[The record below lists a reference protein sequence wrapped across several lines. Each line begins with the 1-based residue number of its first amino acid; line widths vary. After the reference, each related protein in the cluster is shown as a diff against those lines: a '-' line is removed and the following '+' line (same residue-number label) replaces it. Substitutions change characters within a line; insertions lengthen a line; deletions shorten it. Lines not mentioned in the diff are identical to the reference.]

1 MQAQLKVAK
10 PAGALNRPT
19 PRTNALQKLATPL
32 SVLERRTHPSGQ
44 SSLHTTGTFAAGEDI
59 CAFKP
64 KQLLGQPTMY
74 SVQVSEDTHIEL
86 DPEILRYANHS
97 CAPSVFFDTAAG
109 KVVALTD
116 LQAGDEV
123 TFFYPS
129 TEFKMSEPFSCG
141 CGSSCCLGTIS
152 GAAHIDKARLQG
164 YRLNKHISDVLLS

>member
-1 MQAQLKVAK
+1 M
-10 PAGALNRPT
+10 P
-19 PRTNALQKLATPL
+19 LQM
-32 SVLERRTHPSGQ
+32 SSLEQRTHPETGQ
-44 SSLHTTGTFAAGEDI
+44 SSLHTTGTFAAGQDI

-64 KQLLGQPTMY
+64 KQLLSQPTMY
-74 SVQVSEDTHIEL
+74 SLQVSKDTHIEL
-86 DPEILRYANHS
+86 DPEVLRYANHS

-129 TEFKMSEPFSCG
+129 TEVKMAEPFPCG

-152 GAAHIDKARLQG
+152 GAAQLDKARLQG
-164 YRLNKHISDVLLS
+164 YKLNKHIADIMLS